1 MLSFLRSRYPAAVAL
16 TCALLSLS
24 AAPAPGDDMRTVRAH
39 VAFMTAINP
48 PRNHRNL
55 QSLEKSVNYIK
66 SEIGRYSKSI
76 RLQEFK
82 VKGRIYK
89 NVIVNFGPAEKELIV
104 IGAHY
109 DVCGD
114 QPGADDN
121 ASGVAGLILLA
132 KYLSENQATLKYNY
146 ELVFYSLEEPPYF
159 RTKFMGSA
167 VHAKSL
173 RATAARVKY
182 MLSLETI
189 GYYSDDKD
197 SQTYPAMLGWFYPSQ
212 GNFIAAV
219 GRRADGDLLS
229 EFKVKFKK
237 HSPLKIITLAAPS
250 FVQGID
256 FSDQLNYWAEG
267 YTAAMVTD
275 TAFMRNHN
283 YHESTDTPETLD
295 YEKIVQVIQGVYGV
309 VTH

>member
-1 MLSFLRSRYPAAVAL
+1 MRFRWI
-16 TCALLSLS
+16 LLSLLPIFLS
-24 AAPAPGDDMRTVRAH
+24 LLAAVPSDIALVKRH
-39 VAFMTAINP
+39 VTFLSSIHP
-48 PRNHRNL
+48 PRNFTNL
-55 QSLEKSVNYIK
+55 RSLEQSANYIAT
-66 SEIGRYSKSI
+66 EIGRYTKAI

-82 VKGRIYK
+82 VSGRTYK
-89 NVIVNFGPAEKELIV
+89 NVIANFGPQQAETIV
-104 IGAHY
+104 VGAHY

-132 KYLSENQATLKYNY
+132 KYLAENKAVLKSNY

-159 RTKFMGSA
+159 RTEHMGSA
-167 VHAKSL
+167 VHAASL
-173 RATAARVKY
+173 KANKVRVKY

-189 GYYSDDKD
+189 GYYSDAKG
-197 SQTYPAMLGWFYPSQ
+197 SQSYPTGLSFFYPSE

-219 GRRADGDLLS
+219 GRRADGNLIS
-229 EFKVKFKK
+229 EFKNKFRQ

-250 FVQGID
+250 FVKGID

-275 TAFMRNHN
+275 TAFLRNHN
-283 YHESTDTPETLD
+283 YHEVSDKPETLD

-309 VTH
+309 VAQE